1 MTTTTDLPRTEA
13 VAPPHRLLLRML
25 RPPARAILRQ
35 RFDVRVRH
43 AERVPTSGPVIVA
56 GNHVG
61 ILDGPLLA
69 IFTPRPV
76 HALTKAEMFTGRMG
90 LLLRGS
96 GQIPLDRYAADPRAL
111 KTCLQ
116 VLRAGDVVGVF
127 PEGGRGDGELSR
139 FHHGTAYLALATGAP
154 VVPMMMFGTRPP
166 GGGLDALPERGDQ
179 VDLWYGRPWSV
190 DPVPWPRS
198 RAAVLEA
205 SALLR
210 ERMLADLDTAKAE
223 TGRSLPGPIPG
234 PTPDDPDT
242 GFDATDSID
251 STQMEPGA

>member
-1 MTTTTDLPRTEA
+1 VTTTADLPRTEG
-13 VAPPHRLLLRML
+13 VAPPRRLLLRTL
-25 RPPARAILRQ
+25 RPPARAILQ
-35 RFDVRVRH
+35 HRFDVRVRH
-43 AERVPTSGPVIVA
+43 PERVPAPGPVIVA

-76 HALTKAEMFTGRMG
+76 HAMTKEEMFTGRMG

-96 GQIPLDRYAADPRAL
+96 GQIPLNRYAADPRAI

-116 VLRAGDVVGVF
+116 VLRAGGVIGVF

-139 FHHGTAYLALATGAP
+139 FHHGAAYLALVTGAP

-166 GGGLDALPERGDQ
+166 GGGLNALPERGDHI
-179 VDLWYGRPWSV
+179 DLWYGEPWRV

-242 GFDATDSID
+242 GFDATDSTH